1 MQKKILTI
9 SLLVSG
15 RKDTTEKCLD
25 SLKRLLDELDSELIL
40 VDTGCDDELRQVLK
54 RYTEQII
61 PFTWC
66 NDFAKARNAGLEAA
80 GGEWFLFLDD
90 DEWFEDVTPILDFFQ
105 SGEYKGYHQAVY
117 KVRSYTNMQGTAY
130 NDAWVSRMIHI
141 DPDTR
146 FVGKVHEY
154 LAPVRGKCK
163 ELDAFAHHYGY
174 AFADSA
180 EEQEHLKRN
189 VSLLLDMIEEEPMN
203 IKWRI
208 QLVQE
213 YASVGHP
220 QELRKAAEEA
230 LEIMKNSNTAFLN
243 QCRGVFYSAAVLSY
257 REEKAQKETEE
268 ACLTYLQDSRNT
280 LMCQCN
286 LYRYAAEA
294 AQMQGNYETAE
305 AYCRNYFKTYDA
317 NLELDLDEQE
327 RIIADTI
334 IFVRD
339 AGGQEV
345 YDKMLLLWA
354 ECIARLPEQGKV
366 LPAEKWKQL
375 KSHIAKMF
383 QDNGDFLRLS
393 DKVWTI
399 GRAGIVDVEEIVLK
413 LEFSQWMASVTLLQ
427 SGATIADWNR
437 VEQNLDGIQTV
448 DDIRYDYVKMNY
460 AKNLILQKAVE
471 ESYEA
476 MCSRLQ
482 IFSESC
488 LRFYQQIFQPSA
500 FEGEMEMLPDSCQA
514 AVWAKAF
521 LECGEDA
528 WEEKIACLGKC
539 AKAYLPLGENIKLF
553 AKMTGEEQKKRQ
565 QAADEAFV
573 QLRQMAEQMKPKLRL
588 MIDAGMTAEALPVV
602 RQLRGMLPDDNE
614 LAELEKVLGGS

>member
-25 SLKRLLDELDSELIL
+25 SIRRLLDELDSELIL
-40 VDTGCDDELRQVLK
+40 VDTGCDEELRQVLK

-61 PFTWC
+61 SFTWC
-66 NDFAKARNAGLEAA
+66 DDFAKARNTGLEAA
-80 GGEWFLFLDD
+80 NGEWFLFLDD
-90 DEWFEDVTPILDFFQ
+90 DEWFEDVTPILHFFQ
-105 SGEYKGYHQAVY
+105 SGEYKEYHQAVY
-117 KVRSYTNMQGTAY
+117 KVRSYLNRQGTDY
-130 NDAWVSRMIHI
+130 DDAWVSRMIQI

-180 EEQEHLKRN
+180 EKQEHLKRN
-189 VSLLLDMIEEEPMN
+189 VSLLMDMIKEEPMN

-213 YASVGHP
+213 YVNAGHP
-220 QELRKAAEEA
+220 RELRKEAEEA
-230 LEIMKNSNTAFLN
+230 LHIMENSNTPFLN
-243 QCRGVFYSAAVLSY
+243 QCRGVFYSAVVLSY
-257 REEKAQKETEE
+257 SEEKAQKEAEE
-268 ACLTYLQDSRNT
+268 ACIRFLQDNRNT
-280 LMCQCN
+280 PMCQCN

-294 AQMQGNYETAE
+294 AQKQGNYEAAE
-305 AYCRNYFKTYDA
+305 AYCRNYFKYYDISR
-317 NLELDLDEQE
+317 ELDLDEQE
-327 RIIADTI
+327 RIIAETI

-339 AGGQEV
+339 AGRQEV
-345 YDKMLLLWA
+345 YDKLLLLWA
-354 ECIARLPEQGKV
+354 ECIACMPEQGKV

-375 KSHIAKMF
+375 KNHMEKIF
-383 QDNGDFLRLS
+383 QDNGDFLRLP
-393 DKVWTI
+393 DKIWMI
-399 GRAGIVDVEEIVLK
+399 GQAGIVDVEQIVLK
-413 LEFSQWMASVTLLQ
+413 LEFSQWMASVALMQ
-427 SGATIADWNR
+427 SRANIADWNR
-437 VEQNLDGIQTV
+437 VEQNLKSICTV

-539 AKAYLPLGENIKLF
+539 AKAYPPLGENIKQF
-553 AKMTGEEQKKRQ
+553 AKMVGEEQKKRQ
-565 QAADEAFV
+565 QAADAASA
-573 QLRQMAEQMKPKLRL
+573 QLREMAEQMKPKLRL
-588 MIDAGMTAEALPVV
+588 MIDAGMKAEALSAV
-602 RQLRGMLPDDNE
+602 RQLRGMLPEDNE
-614 LAELEKVLGGS
+614 LAEMEKVLAGS